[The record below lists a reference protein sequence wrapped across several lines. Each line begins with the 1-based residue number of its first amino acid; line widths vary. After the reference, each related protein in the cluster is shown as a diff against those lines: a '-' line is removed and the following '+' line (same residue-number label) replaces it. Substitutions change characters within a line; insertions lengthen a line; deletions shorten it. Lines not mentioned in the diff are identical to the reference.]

1 MTTNLSFKN
10 FTDQILSKSK
20 RFFWVG
26 QVYVMYIIVVDNNA
40 RYVYGGSWC
49 ASPNDCTVKH
59 TIFIF
64 FHLGYMRGS
73 CKVILKKVSDP
84 LWQTHLLSPHPRK
97 FSKSAHVLYI
107 QTGLLK
113 HIRAHLLYVCFKIAA
128 FSLSE
133 IHYQMKSIQQISH
146 GSLYR

>member
-20 RFFWVG
+20 RFFRVG

-64 FHLGYMRGS
+64 FHLGYMHGS

-97 FSKSAHVLYI
+97 FSKSAHVLYSNGAI
-107 QTGLLK
+107 ETYKGPLTICLFQNCC
-113 HIRAHLLYVCFKIAA
+113 I
-128 FSLSE
+128 FSL
-133 IHYQMKSIQQISH
+133 
-146 GSLYR
+146 

>member
-1 MTTNLSFKN
+1 
-10 FTDQILSKSK
+10 
-20 RFFWVG
+20 
-26 QVYVMYIIVVDNNA
+26 MYIIVVDNNA

-97 FSKSAHVLYI
+97 FSKSAHVLYSNGAI
-107 QTGLLK
+107 ETYKGPLNYYMFVSKLL
-113 HIRAHLLYVCFKIAA
+113 HFL
-128 FSLSE
+128 SL
-133 IHYQMKSIQQISH
+133 KSIIKRNLFSRFLMEVSI
-146 GSLYR
+146 GNKCDYYVDMLSN

>member
-20 RFFWVG
+20 RFFRVG

-84 LWQTHLLSPHPRK
+84 L
-97 FSKSAHVLYI
+97 
-107 QTGLLK
+107 
-113 HIRAHLLYVCFKIAA
+113 
-128 FSLSE
+128 
-133 IHYQMKSIQQISH
+133 
-146 GSLYR
+146 

>member
-20 RFFWVG
+20 RFFRVG

-64 FHLGYMRGS
+64 FHLGYMRWS
-73 CKVILKKVSDP
+73 NVKLYWKKS
-84 LWQTHLLSPHPRK
+84 QTPSGKHIYYPPIPENFLNQRMY
-97 FSKSAHVLYI
+97 YI